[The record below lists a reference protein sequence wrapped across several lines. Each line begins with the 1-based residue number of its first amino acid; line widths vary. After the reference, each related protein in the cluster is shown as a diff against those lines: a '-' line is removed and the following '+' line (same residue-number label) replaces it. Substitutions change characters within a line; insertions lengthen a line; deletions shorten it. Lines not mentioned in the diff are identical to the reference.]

1 MLRVK
6 DPQPLAREELA
17 SRRVIEESRPVFCMG
32 LGDKHNRR
40 GRLQRLG
47 EGEMGRWRYVGRA
60 TEAIVRT

>member
-47 EGEMGRWRYVGRA
+47 EGEMGRWGYVRGA